1 MSFFDDVHCV
11 AKIYAI
17 SDFRIVK
24 EGTHD
29 RRDVIDIREKTVMS
43 MESLNFIQF
52 IELFAGFLG
61 FTTLLPG
68 LVFYRKVKRFPAAV
82 RFLIYF
88 IIGNFYII
96 NLVQVLELA
105 FISYRST
112 LILFTFVP
120 AGLAMVK
127 IYRIPVIPYLL
138 KVAGELRHYI
148 LRELGFR
155 SFMRHRLQEIKV
167 FLRFAGRQLWRL
179 LKEVWMDLPFLAVF
193 IFVIWKVC
201 GPGIL
206 HSWGFGASDIPVH
219 NYWINGL
226 IDNKLYIAGIYPMGM
241 HCMLYYLA
249 TLLNIPVYVTLRL
262 FWLIQFSMIA
272 VMLLVFLKGCCRTR
286 FLPWLGAIGFVGL
299 KYFVGISYSR
309 YGSTLPQEYGMLYIL
324 PSIYF
329 LVAFFKT
336 RNAELE
342 KGINRIRCTSSW
354 LLLGFAMSFSLTL
367 ASHFYDTIVAGILCI
382 GIAIGYAYWFL
393 RKEYFC
399 RIMLAG
405 VLSILMAFLPMA
417 AAFLTGKELQGSM
430 YWAMNVIGLRDYT
443 ELIFRIL
450 CIGVVAVTV
459 GGIVIIVRGTKA
471 GKLSLHE
478 DKPVPTYK
486 VPVLTVLQII
496 SVVLAVAL
504 LYVGWR
510 YKGTILWGS
519 EHNAFKLTD
528 MNWVL
533 YGTEAAVA
541 VACIQRYLTGKM
553 DGAASMAVITADIML
568 GLILVSGSL
577 GWPMLME
584 PYRACIYFAY
594 LIPAVAVMAVGGALN
609 IFIPPNLTYLQRG
622 TACVLTAA
630 LLVQA
635 GKGEMLRG
643 SFGGGH
649 LEMNE
654 AILCTT
660 NILRDNQG
668 ENDKWTIVSANDELR
683 MVEKYGRHTET
694 IDFLT
699 DMEYWNKTKEV
710 TIPTDRVYFYIEKK
724 PLNYASGYS
733 GIIPEVSEEEAR
745 KPLPNNSG
753 INAYNGP
760 DRAVTM
766 SRMYYWAQAFQ
777 QLYPNEMK
785 VYYENEKFVCYYIEQ
800 NTYRLYNFAIYYGYN

>member
-179 LKEVWMDLPFLAVF
+179 LKEVWMDLSFLAVF

-309 YGSTLPQEYGMLYIL
+309 YGATLPQEYGMMYIL

-336 RNAELE
+336 REEEL
-342 KGINRIRCTSSW
+342 KRGINRIRCTSSW

-367 ASHFYDTIVAGILCI
+367 ASHFYDTIVAGVLCI

-405 VLSILMAFLPMA
+405 VLSILMALLPMA
-417 AAFLTGKELQGSM
+417 VAFLTGKGLQGSM
-430 YWAMNVIGLRDYT
+430 YWAMSIIGLRDYT

-450 CIGVVAVTV
+450 GLGVVTVTI
-459 GGIVIIVRGTKA
+459 GGIVLIVRGIKK
-471 GKLSLHE
+471 GKITLG
-478 DKPVPTYK
+478 DKPVPEYSRMVK
-486 VPVLTVLQII
+486 II
-496 SVVLAVAL
+496 LEVTGAVLALAV
-504 LYVGWR
+504 LYIGWK
-510 YKGTILWGS
+510 YKGTVLWGS
-519 EHNAFKLTD
+519 QYNAFRLND
-528 MNWVL
+528 MKWVL
-533 YGTEAAVA
+533 FGAEAAAA

-553 DGAASMAVITADIML
+553 AGAASMSVLTADIML
-568 GLILVSGSL
+568 GLILVSGNL

-594 LIPAVAVMAVGGALN
+594 LIPAVAVMALDGAVN
-609 IFIPPNLTYLQRG
+609 IFIPPSLLQLQR
-622 TACVLTAA
+622 TAACVLTIA
-630 LLVQA
+630 LLIY
-635 GKGEMLRG
+635 GGRENLLRDP
-643 SFGGGH
+643 FGGGH

-668 ENDKWTIVSANDELR
+668 QNDKWTIVSANDELQ
-683 MVEKYGRHTET
+683 MIEQYGRHTET
-694 IDFLT
+694 IDFLQ

-710 TIPTDRVYFYIEKK
+710 LIPTDRVYFYIEKK
-724 PLNYASGYS
+724 PLNYANGYA
-733 GIIPEVSEEEAR
+733 GIVPEVSEEEAA
-745 KPLPNNSG
+745 KPLPENSG

-760 DRAVTM
+760 ERSVTM

-777 QLYPNEMK
+777 RLYPNELK
-785 VYYENEKFVCYYIEQ
+785 VYYENERFVCYYIEQ